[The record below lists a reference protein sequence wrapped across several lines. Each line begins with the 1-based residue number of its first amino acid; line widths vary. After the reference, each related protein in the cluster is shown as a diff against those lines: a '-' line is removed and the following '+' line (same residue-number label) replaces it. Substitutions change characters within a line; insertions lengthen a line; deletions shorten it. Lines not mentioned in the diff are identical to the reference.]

1 MGAGSA
7 SIIGLSVGEE
17 SKVLNGKDLTA
28 AGGARSAHK
37 DCTAGGEMKRVIVGI
52 SGATGI
58 VYGVRL
64 LEELRTAEVETHL
77 VTSRAGGLT
86 RTYETCYSAQEL
98 RAKADVSYANGDVG
112 AAIASGSFR
121 TRGMII
127 APCSMR
133 TLAEIATGVT
143 TTLLTRAADVCLKER
158 RRVVLLVRE
167 TPLTTIHLRNMLGAT
182 EAGAIVFPPVPA
194 FYDRPATVDDIVN
207 HTVGRVL
214 DLFDLDS
221 GLVHRWGESTHP
233 ESVHRNGNSV

>member
-1 MGAGSA
+1 MLESTDLTDFGAARTPHAGS
-7 SIIGLSVGEE
+7 
-17 SKVLNGKDLTA
+17 TA
-28 AGGARSAHK
+28 EGDR
-37 DCTAGGEMKRVIVGI
+37 KRLIVGI

-58 VYGVRL
+58 IYGVRL
-64 LEELRTAEVETHL
+64 LEELHAAGVETHL
-77 VTSRAGGLT
+77 VTSRAGEIT
-86 RTYETCYSAQEL
+86 RSYETRYSATEL
-98 RAKADVSYANGDVG
+98 RAKADVSYPVGDVG

-167 TPLTTIHLRNMLGAT
+167 TPLTTVHLRNMLAAT

-194 FYDRPATVDDIVN
+194 FYDRPATIDDIVN
-207 HTVGRVL
+207 HTIGRVL

-221 GLVHRWGESTHP
+221 GLVHRWGETTLHGLAR
-233 ESVHRNGNSV
+233 RNGKRV

>member
-1 MGAGSA
+1 MLEGM
-7 SIIGLSVGEE
+7 
-17 SKVLNGKDLTA
+17 DLTDLGA
-28 AGGARSAHK
+28 ARSADA
-37 DCTAGGEMKRVIVGI
+37 DCTAGREMKRIIVGI

-58 VYGVRL
+58 VYGVRI
-64 LEELRTAEVETHL
+64 LEELSAAGVETHL
-77 VTSRAGGLT
+77 VTSRAGEMTLS
-86 RTYETCYSAQEL
+86 YETPYSPKEL
-98 RAKADVSYANGDVG
+98 RTKADVSYPIGDVG

-167 TPLTTIHLRNMLGAT
+167 TPLTTVHLRNMLAAT

-194 FYDRPATVDDIVN
+194 FYDRPTTVDDIVN
-207 HTVGRVL
+207 HTIGRVL
-214 DLFDLDS
+214 DLFDLDT
-221 GLVHRWGESTHP
+221 GLLHRWGDPTLHELT
-233 ESVHRNGNSV
+233 HRNGRRV